1 MYAGA
6 VFVPYASAVH
16 QLQIRGRVRKRRSAD
31 PHSSVS
37 VSCAGAGV
45 PWNFR
50 SHDRLGYPI
59 KRRAPCIT
67 LSRSTAKTQDC
78 VGLLHYATNA
88 CPLPARTTET
98 YLFRKLLAPIE
109 SMSSETYV
117 YDESTGS
124 TILSKIKTKTDFLHL
139 PSKDVK
145 SRDWEKE
152 KKQLISYDLHC
163 ATLGEYHRQARIPR
177 GLRCNLRPTLF
188 SDNEKYCATFQKIL
202 NKCSFD
208 IILLTIEY
216 LQEAIKSTEEK
227 IESIETQ
234 LTATLN
240 TTELSTLKNKIDA
253 SLISYQRSLEERK
266 RTKYQRDA
274 EDYSSN
280 KVYRWEDTAPR
291 RPRSRYRRTP
301 GGNYPSGGSSPAG
314 GSSAGSGSETGG
326 AQAIGPQLKVLNM
339 GLSFCPTPKW
349 DSFQLERDLQRF
361 YRNIR
366 LKVHFNELPYTG
378 VNRLGT
384 TSSQSEEAGIT
395 LGSLGLRNP
404 SSFVPPK
411 SNHAVE
417 TFIDLLDRDI
427 RRTIHEQRLGLL
439 PVRHNLSSSEKQ
451 ALDTLS
457 ENRDIVIK
465 PADKGG
471 AIVIMNK
478 HHYVTEIRRQLS
490 DTNTY
495 RKLQGDP
502 TYSIQRKISTV
513 IDKYMSLGTID
524 SKTKTYLTNHHPVTP
539 VLYILPKIHKNL
551 QNPPGRPIVA
561 STDSVLNPLSKFLE
575 KILTP
580 YTKLTKSF
588 ILDTS
593 DFLSKIRNIS
603 NIPPDSLLCTLDVN
617 SLYTSITHDRGVT
630 AVSLTLQEVGIDRNT
645 HDLCLDLLNLVLREN
660 FFLFEDD
667 FFVQTC
673 GTAMGS
679 NVAPAYANLYMDH
692 FEREHVYANPIF
704 QQNALV
710 WYRYID
716 DIFCIWQGNHT
727 SLQGFY
733 DAINT
738 TLPELTFTLTH
749 HDSEITFL
757 DTKVLKNPLGQLTF
771 CTTNLFGKRVLDA
784 FLPKNQRLQDLAVTS
799 QLVIGR
805 ASGHMGGR
813 ATNHKPRRHR
823 KVLQA
828 LILRKEGSRLVPGR
842 VRGGLALRIYQIRCG
857 KIRRGPEYVCTYRN
871 PNPNPTPNP
880 YP

>member
-1 MYAGA
+1 MGSNVAPAYANLYMDHFEREH
-6 VFVPYASAVH
+6 VYANPIFQQNALVWYRYIDDIFCIWQGNHTSLQGFYDAINTTLPELTFTLTHHDSEITFLDTKVLKNPLG
-16 QLQIRGRVRKRRSAD
+16 QLTFCTTNLFGKRVLD
-31 PHSSVS
+31 
-37 VSCAGAGV
+37 
-45 PWNFR
+45 
-50 SHDRLGYPI
+50 
-59 KRRAPCIT
+59 
-67 LSRSTAKTQDC
+67 
-78 VGLLHYATNA
+78 
-88 CPLPARTTET
+88 
-98 YLFRKLLAPIE
+98 
-109 SMSSETYV
+109 
-117 YDESTGS
+117 
-124 TILSKIKTKTDFLHL
+124 
-139 PSKDVK
+139 
-145 SRDWEKE
+145 
-152 KKQLISYDLHC
+152 
-163 ATLGEYHRQARIPR
+163 
-177 GLRCNLRPTLF
+177 
-188 SDNEKYCATFQKIL
+188 DNEKYCATFQKIL

-266 RTKYQRDA
+266 RTKFQRDA

-326 AQAIGPQLKVLNM
+326 AQAIGPRFLGQAARPQGGAGRRKRGSTHDIEISGRSPNSVVNISDYTLSPLELKVLNM

-757 DTKVLKNPLGQLTF
+757 DTKVLKNPLGILSTDLYSKPTDCNSLPALQQLSPQTHE
-771 CTTNLFGKRVLDA
+771 R
-784 FLPKNQRLQDLAVTS
+784 
-799 QLVIGR
+799 
-805 ASGHMGGR
+805 
-813 ATNHKPRRHR
+813 
-823 KVLQA
+823 
-828 LILRKEGSRLVPGR
+828 
-842 VRGGLALRIYQIRCG
+842 
-857 KIRRGPEYVCTYRN
+857 
-871 PNPNPTPNP
+871 
-880 YP
+880 